1 MRHEPNGMKIAFYAP
16 MKPPDDPVISGDR
29 ETARLILKALEAEGH
44 TVEIV
49 SRLRTW
55 QRNPET
61 SRFEE
66 LEDASAKE
74 SRRLHADWLAGGAL
88 PDLWITYHLY
98 HKAPDWLGPAV
109 TDALAI
115 PYVVLEGCRAAKH
128 ESGPWAAGFAQA
140 DRALAAADAVAAMH
154 AEDAEGLVPLLDPDR
169 LFRLTPFIDAVRFE
183 DAAASA
189 AATERR
195 NDPPVLV
202 AVAMMRAGDKEQS
215 YRILAE
221 SLNRLINKPWRLL
234 VAGDGPRRDDILA
247 LFPADRLDWRGAV
260 EPEDIAGIYAAG
272 DLFVWPAINEAFGVA
287 LLEAQAAGLPVVA
300 GNSGGVP
307 DIVRTG
313 ETGLVVPEGDADALA
328 GAVAR
333 LLDDAEMRR
342 SFGAAAAAHIRARH
356 DLASARRELSAILD
370 AAVRTNAARWSATA
384 GAV

>member
-1 MRHEPNGMKIAFYAP
+1 MKIAFYAP

-55 QRNPET
+55 QRTPEKT
-61 SRFEE
+61 RFAE
-66 LEDASAKE
+66 LEDESINECRRLLDEWQVASAPG
-74 SRRLHADWLAGGAL
+74 GGA

-115 PYVVLEGCRAAKH
+115 PYVVLEGCRAAKQ
-128 ESGPWAAGFAQA
+128 ETGPWAPGLAQA
-140 DRALAAADAVAAMH
+140 DRALISADAVAAMH
-154 AEDAEGLVPLLDPDR
+154 AEDAEGLVPVLAADR
-169 LFRLTPFIDAVRFE
+169 LFRLTPFIDAARFE
-183 DAAASA
+183 DAATAVA
-189 AATERR
+189 APDRR
-195 NDPPVLV
+195 NNPPVLV

-215 YRILAE
+215 YRSLAE

-234 VAGDGPRRDDILA
+234 LAGDGARRDDILA
-247 LFPADRLDWRGAV
+247 LFPADRLDWHGAV
-260 EPEDIAGIYAAG
+260 EPGDIAGIYEAG

-307 DIVRTG
+307 DIVRDG
-313 ETGLVVPEGDADALA
+313 ETGLVVPEGDADAFA

-342 SFGAAAAAHIRARH
+342 TFGTAAAAHIRARH
-356 DLASARRELSAILD
+356 DLASARKELTAILD

>member
-1 MRHEPNGMKIAFYAP
+1 MKIAFYAP

-55 QRNPET
+55 QRTPEKT
-61 SRFEE
+61 RFDA
-66 LEDASAKE
+66 LEYKSTNE
-74 SRRLHADWLAGGAL
+74 SRRLLDEWGKDGAP

-128 ESGPWAAGFAQA
+128 ETGPWAPGLAQA
-140 DRALAAADAVAAMH
+140 DRALISADAVAAMH

-169 LFRLTPFIDAVRFE
+169 LFRLTPFIDAARFE

-189 AATERR
+189 ADRR

-221 SLNRLINKPWRLL
+221 SLNRLIKKPWRLL
-234 VAGDGPRRDDILA
+234 LAGDGARRDDILA

-260 EPEDIAGIYAAG
+260 APEDIAEIYAAG

-287 LLEAQAAGLPVVA
+287 LMEAQAAGLPVVA
-300 GNSGGVP
+300 GDSGGVP

-313 ETGLVVPEGDADALA
+313 ETGLVVREGDAEAFA
-328 GAVAR
+328 EAVSR
-333 LLDDAEMRR
+333 LLDDAALRR
-342 SFGAAAAAHIRARH
+342 DFGTAAASHIRARH
-356 DLASARRELSAILD
+356 DLASARKELTGILD
-370 AAVRTNAARWSATA
+370 AAVRTNAARWTASA
-384 GAV
+384 GAA